1 MCHGL
6 PEQLMFIQFQE
17 IPDADLKGSLRVI
30 TKFTTGKQHMTSTLC
45 TEMSTAWGT

>member
-17 IPDADLKGSLRVI
+17 VPDAEPKGL
-30 TKFTTGKQHMTSTLC
+30 LC
-45 TEMSTAWGT
+45 TEMSTALIT